1 MTTYLGSSSYEGPEL
16 ITHRQRMASN
26 GFVASDLADTAQL
39 PIFDVQHV
47 QLQFSVAADFVAAQV
62 ANDVLVLA
70 LSNGRILR
78 IDLARPEDIDGMFV
92 PSRMEERVRLI
103 KAAAGGLSLKTSTS
117 PRNHPR

>member
-1 MTTYLGSSSYEGPEL
+1 
-16 ITHRQRMASN
+16 MASN
-26 GFVASDLADTAQL
+26 GFVASDLAESAQL

-78 IDLARPEDIDGMFV
+78 IDLERPEDIDGMFLSSPYPKV
-92 PSRMEERVRLI
+92 DASWANQYRAL
-103 KAAAGGLSLKTSTS
+103 KTNQAAVGLSL
-117 PRNHPR
+117 

>member
-1 MTTYLGSSSYEGPEL
+1 
-16 ITHRQRMASN
+16 MASN

-103 KAAAGGLSLKTSTS
+103 KAAAGGLCL
-117 PRNHPR
+117 

>member
-1 MTTYLGSSSYEGPEL
+1 
-16 ITHRQRMASN
+16 MASN

-47 QLQFSVAADFVAAQV
+47 QLQFSIAADFVAAQV

-78 IDLARPEDIDGMFV
+78 IDLERPEDIDGLSITV
-92 PSRMEERVRLI
+92 PSHLQPADQPWSV
-103 KAAAGGLSLKTSTS
+103 
-117 PRNHPR
+117 

>member
-1 MTTYLGSSSYEGPEL
+1 
-16 ITHRQRMASN
+16 MASN
-26 GFVASDLADTAQL
+26 GFVASDLADPAQL

-78 IDLARPEDIDGMFV
+78 IDLERPEDIDGMILLV
-92 PSRMEERVRLI
+92 KPNAH
-103 KAAAGGLSLKTSTS
+103 K
-117 PRNHPR
+117 